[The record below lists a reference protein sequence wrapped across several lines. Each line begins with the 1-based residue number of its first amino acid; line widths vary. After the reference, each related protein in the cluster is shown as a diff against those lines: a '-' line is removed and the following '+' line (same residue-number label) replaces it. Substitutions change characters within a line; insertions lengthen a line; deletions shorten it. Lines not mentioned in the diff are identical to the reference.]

1 MPAASCWTLDN
12 NHARLTTPH
21 VNAAIDLSASRPSLT
36 NIAYNDGV
44 IEGASVLGLVLDT
57 NPRAPTPRDP
67 VSRPEDVYVRGS
79 DFVATWAAEGER
91 PLRVQAYWRSIANV
105 ELPEVAIVELQVSV
119 NTPSW
124 DSDPR
129 QTVTGRVPTGE
140 LLRMTDSESAAFEPL
155 SIPRDGFKISDQPAC
170 FLVRPASANYSY
182 AEMVHPADFCGS
194 ELGSSSDGVSLTYR
208 LFASRLE
215 KGVILRARVR
225 GALLPRR
232 GDERLAAA
240 VYAALAASEPPLT
253 V

>member
-1 MPAASCWTLDN
+1 MPADSCWTLDN
-12 NHARLTTPH
+12 NHARLATSH
-21 VNAAIDLSASRPSLT
+21 VTAALDLSTKRPSLT
-36 NIAYNDGV
+36 NVAYNRIAV
-44 IEGASVLGLVLDT
+44 NGASLLGLALEE
-57 NPRAPTPRDP
+57 NSLAPA
-67 VSRPEDVYVRGS
+67 SHPEDVYVRGS
-79 DFVATWAAEGER
+79 DLVTTWPAEGDR

-105 ELPEVAIVELQVSV
+105 ELSEVAIVELQVSV

-129 QTVTGRVPTGE
+129 QTVTGRVPAGE
-140 LLRMTDSESAAFEPL
+140 LLQLTDSESAVFEPL
-155 SIPRDGFKISDQPAC
+155 SIPRDGVKISDQPAC
-170 FLVRPASANYSY
+170 FLVRPTHANYSY

-194 ELGSSSDGVSLTYR
+194 ELGTSSDGVSLTHR
-208 LFASRLE
+208 LFAARLE

-232 GDERLAAA
+232 DDERLAAA